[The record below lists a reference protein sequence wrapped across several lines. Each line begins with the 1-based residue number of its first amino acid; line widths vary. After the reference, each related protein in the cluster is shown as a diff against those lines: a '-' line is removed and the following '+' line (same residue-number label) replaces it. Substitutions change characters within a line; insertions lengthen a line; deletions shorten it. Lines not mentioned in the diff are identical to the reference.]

1 MCVCDMQPKE
11 KQTQRDGSL
20 AGKENQQRKTEK
32 EPQVGTDTDTDTEGV
47 KGARGGNER
56 QRAKAENNSTE
67 KGWRTR
73 QRKGEA
79 RGAGPASFP
88 EVRNAL

>member
-32 EPQVGTDTDTDTEGV
+32 EPQVGTDTDTEGV